1 MDAIPASEPLRDLIE
16 AHGVECHE
24 EGEWLRLGQTGPR
37 ARAWYVQPAGT
48 NPEQFVQLDVEVE
61 LWAGRMLGESFVGIG
76 ASPTD
81 ARQSAYQSFAAGSLH
96 VLLGALLNAPCEHIT
111 VEEWNVGGIPRRVFL
126 GQIVTR
132 SLSES
137 DAPPPEWTDSLKGA
151 LESLPLTTGTHW
163 LRIYFA
169 QSDEEVMKLEVLLDN
184 EEWPEL
190 QAALANAP
198 WPKAQGFLSHR
209 LFLVLQGGVDVSRAV
224 AAFIES
230 PDRDIDEIRHELR
243 AQGASA
249 LESDKLV
256 SFIPEAFGAVI
267 AINLGAKPPV
277 AAQYREWNAPGLHEA
292 SLAQEPLWQES
303 VRLAKLAASG
313 ETLTRGQLMAVA
325 GRSAVLDAFNKFLH
339 AGSVPKDVEFASMV
353 VGLSKEGMQA
363 MNQEVA
369 ARTAATPSIQALEQ
383 GTTEFPK
390 RPWWKFW

>member
-16 AHGVECHE
+16 AHGVQCHE

-37 ARAWYVQPAGT
+37 ARAWYVQPSGT
-48 NPEQFVQLDVEVE
+48 NPEQFVQLDVAVE
-61 LWAGRMLGESFVGIG
+61 LWAGRILGESVVGIG
-76 ASPTD
+76 ASPTE

-96 VLLGALLNAPCEHIT
+96 VLLGALLSAPCEHIT

-132 SLSES
+132 RMGES

-190 QAALANAP
+190 QAALANVP

-209 LFLVLQGGVDVSRAV
+209 LFLVLEGGVDVSRAV
-224 AAFIES
+224 AAFIEP
-230 PDRDIDEIRHELR
+230 PDRDIEEIRKKLR
-243 AQGASA
+243 EQGASV

-256 SFIPEAFGAVI
+256 SFIPEAFGSVI
-267 AINLGAKPPV
+267 AMKLGATPPM
-277 AAQYREWNAPGLHEA
+277 AAQYMEGRSPWRHEA
-292 SLAQEPLWQES
+292 LLAQEPLWRES
-303 VRLAKLAASG
+303 VRLGELAAAG

-325 GRSAVLDAFNKFLH
+325 GRSAVLNALNKFLH
-339 AGSVPKDVEFASMV
+339 DGAIPNDVKFTPLL
-353 VGLSKEGMQA
+353 VGLSPEGMQA

-369 ARTAATPSIQALEQ
+369 ARAPATPPVQALEE
-383 GTTEFPK
+383 GTPEPPK
-390 RPWWKFW
+390 SPWWKCW